1 MIYAATV
8 FGEVL
13 GKPRPRVTRH
23 GAYTPRKFADYE
35 NRIAAEFR
43 KQLPKPLKGPVSLK
57 VTVQR
62 ILPKSRPKK
71 TASEP
76 DTFRPDLD
84 NILKLVMDAL
94 NGVAYIDDNQ
104 VTSVQA
110 EKLPRARLETG
121 EFVRIEVET
130 IDS

>member
-8 FGEVL
+8 FGKVL

-23 GAYTPRKFADYE
+23 GTYTPKKFADYE
-35 NRIAAEFR
+35 KRIAVEFR
-43 KQLPKPLKGPVSLK
+43 KQLPKPLECAVSLK

-62 ILPKSRPKK
+62 RLPKSRPKK

-94 NGVAYIDDNQ
+94 NGVAYLDDKQ

-110 EKLPRARLETG
+110 EKLPRVRLDE

-130 IDS
+130 LYH

>member
-35 NRIAAEFR
+35 ERIANEFR
-43 KQLPKPLKGPVSLK
+43 KQLPKPLEGAVSLK
-57 VTVQR
+57 LTVQR
-62 ILPKSRPKK
+62 ELPKSRPKK

-84 NILKLVMDAL
+84 NVLKLVMDAL
-94 NGVAYIDDNQ
+94 NGVAYLDDNQ
-104 VTSVQA
+104 VTLIQA

-130 IDS
+130 IDN

>member
-1 MIYAATV
+1 MIYAETV

-35 NRIAAEFR
+35 ERIAAEFR
-43 KQLPKPLKGPVSLK
+43 KQLSKPLEGAVSLK

-62 ILPKSRPKK
+62 RLPKSRPKK

-84 NILKLVMDAL
+84 NVLKLVMDAL
-94 NGVAYIDDNQ
+94 NGVAYLDDNQ
-104 VTSVQA
+104 VTLIQA
-110 EKLPRARLETG
+110 EKLPRIRIDE

>member
-23 GAYTPRKFADYE
+23 GAYTPKRFVDYE
-35 NRIAAEFR
+35 ERIAAEFR
-43 KQLPKPLKGPVSLK
+43 KQLTKPLEGAVSLK

-62 ILPKSRPKK
+62 RMPKSRSKK
-71 TASEP
+71 IVSEP

-94 NGVAYIDDNQ
+94 NGVAYLDDNQ
-104 VTSVQA
+104 VTSAQA
-110 EKLPRARLETG
+110 EKLPRIRIDE

-130 IDS
+130 LYH

>member
-23 GAYTPRKFADYE
+23 GAYTPRKFVDYE
-35 NRIAAEFR
+35 ERIADEFR
-43 KQLPKPLKGPVSLK
+43 KQLPKPLEGAVSLK
-57 VTVQR
+57 LTVQR
-62 ILPKSRPKK
+62 ELPKSRPKK

-94 NGVAYIDDNQ
+94 NGVAYLDDKQ
-104 VTSVQA
+104 VTSAQA
-110 EKLPRARLETG
+110 EKLPRIRIDE

-130 IDS
+130 LYH

>member
-23 GAYTPRKFADYE
+23 GVYTPKRFVDYGE
-35 NRIAAEFR
+35 RIAAEFR
-43 KQLPKPLKGPVSLK
+43 KQLPKPLEGAVSLK

-62 ILPKSRPKK
+62 KIPKSRPKK

-84 NILKLVMDAL
+84 NIVKLVMDAL
-94 NGVAYIDDNQ
+94 NGVAYLDDNQ
-104 VTSVQA
+104 VALIQA
-110 EKLPRARLETG
+110 EKLPRIRIDE

-130 IDS
+130 LYH